1 MEYMKVSQAAEK
13 WGISARRVRALCA
26 EGKIDGVIRKGKLYL
41 IPIDAQKPQDGRISK
56 KDKNENVESA
66 PLVIPEF
73 TYPDTVKNLTAGL
86 TAMQNAMNSLVYS
99 HAQKLVTVSQS
110 LGAAVASMIQ
120 SEAMQAVLN
129 VGQSIAN
136 MIATIDFTPMLKNF
150 SEAIVPI
157 TYIHLLERLNWPI
170 FLIEDEQLRKDILTA
185 CKTNED
191 PAIVAEIIYKYC
203 TDDFF
208 IAVEDDWMNCS
219 IISEGRKPILSQA
232 IYLHKQ
238 EFYFASTSML
248 MCQLYGIAADIEK
261 ALEGNNLTL
270 NQEEKE
276 YVAELFNLN
285 SKFIDKEKGRL
296 FQTLMFTESGMLLWN
311 AMANYLR
318 DVCFFSGQDYSH
330 INNQP
335 LRNKICH
342 GDQIEFGTQ
351 EHSLKAIFVIDM
363 LIQLAYEIKRII
375 DIKEQ
380 DNQDVED

>member
-26 EGKIDGVIRKGKLYL
+26 GGKIDGVIRKGKLYL

-56 KDKNENVESA
+56 KDKNDKAEPMS
-66 PLVIPEF
+66 LVIPENV
-73 TYPDTVKNLTAGL
+73 YPDTVKNLTSGL
-86 TAMQNAMNSLVYS
+86 TTIQNAMTSLVYS
-99 HAQKLVTVSQS
+99 HAQQLVTVSQS
-110 LGAAVASMIQ
+110 LGSAVASIIQ

-129 VGQSIAN
+129 VGQRIAN
-136 MIATIDFTPMLKNF
+136 MVASIDFTPMLKNF

-170 FLIEDEQLRKDILTA
+170 FLIEDEQLRKDILIA

-191 PAIVAEIIYKYC
+191 PAIVAKIIYEYC

-208 IAVEDDWMNCS
+208 IAMENDWKKCS

-232 IYLHKQ
+232 IHLHKQ

-261 ALEGNNLTL
+261 AIEGNNLTL

-311 AMANYLR
+311 AMANYLK

-342 GDQIEFGTQ
+342 GEQIGFGTQ

-375 DIKEQ
+375 DLKEQ
-380 DNQDVED
+380 DNQVIED

>member
-41 IPIDAQKPQDGRISK
+41 IPINAQKPQDGRISK
-56 KDKNENVESA
+56 KNKNEHAQATS
-66 PLVIPEF
+66 LVIPEI
-73 TYPDTVKNLTAGL
+73 TYPDTIKNLTSGL
-86 TAMQNAMNSLVYS
+86 TAMQNVMNSLVYS
-99 HAQKLVTVSQS
+99 HAEQLVTVSQS
-110 LGAAVASMIQ
+110 LGAAVSSIIQ
-120 SEAMQAVLN
+120 SEAMQAVLT
-129 VGQSIAN
+129 VGERIAN
-136 MIATIDFTPMLKNF
+136 MVASIDFKPMLKSF
-150 SEAIVPI
+150 SEAMIPV

-170 FLIEDEQLRKDILTA
+170 FLIEDEQLRSDILDA
-185 CKTNED
+185 CKNGED
-191 PAIVAEIIYKYC
+191 PVIVAEIIYKYC
-203 TDDFF
+203 TEDFF
-208 IAVEDDWMNCS
+208 IAVENDWMNCS
-219 IISEGRKPILSQA
+219 ILSEGRKPILSQA
-232 IYLHKQ
+232 IHLHKQ

-285 SKFIDKEKGRL
+285 LRFIDKEKGRL

-375 DIKEQ
+375 DLKEQ
-380 DNQDVED
+380 DNQVVED